1 PPCPAGLVPGPYRGG
16 EPPPPLCARREL
28 RREGAGGHA
37 DRADRGAHERGPVRE
52 GGHVRDGRGVR
63 RHPRP
68 HGRDGLRRQL
78 VDAMDFSFSPAE
90 LRFAAE
96 ARGWLEANLPAAWR
110 RDHCWTRVEEPLWLE
125 VARAWQ

>member
-1 PPCPAGLVPGPYRGG
+1 Y
-16 EPPPPLCARREL
+16 
-28 RREGAGGHA
+28 
-37 DRADRGAHERGPVRE
+37 ERGPVRE

-68 HGRDGLRRQL
+68 HGRDGRHL
-78 VDAMDFSFSPAE
+78 VTAMDFSFSPAE

-125 VARAWQ
+125 VARAWQRLLHDGGWAAVAWPREHGGRAPPPLERCPFHPPPPPLRPPP